1 VIQAALATVVVVWAD
16 PVVRIF
22 LGTQYLPAVEV
33 LQALGLFIFLSGIA
47 PIVTMAASFLGQ
59 APMRVPLM
67 IATVL
72 VNLVVDLALVPSMGI
87 VGGAIGSTVAYLLFV
102 PGHFWL
108 CRRVMPI
115 RWRPLVVTLLR
126 CAAAAAAMAGVL
138 LAWGTTGLGV
148 VEIVL
153 GGTSALAVYAA
164 VLFALGERPQ
174 RP

>member
-1 VIQAALATVVVVWAD
+1 
-16 PVVRIF
+16 
-22 LGTQYLPAVEV
+22 
-33 LQALGLFIFLSGIA
+33 
-47 PIVTMAASFLGQ
+47 
-59 APMRVPLM
+59 
-67 IATVL
+67 
-72 VNLVVDLALVPSMGI
+72 
-87 VGGAIGSTVAYLLFV
+87 
-102 PGHFWL
+102 
-108 CRRVMPI
+108 MPI